1 VDDRGPGNRPGAGS
15 PVRVVLEFDP
25 GELPSGRIL
34 RDGAPAGQFSG
45 RLELY
50 AAIERARDPDA
61 HGKGP
66 LTGPPV
72 SEGRTTSD

>member
-1 VDDRGPGNRPGAGS
+1 VSEARSPVPGAGS
-15 PVRVVLEFDP
+15 PVRIVLELDP
-25 GELPSGRIL
+25 GEPPSGRVL
-34 RDGAPAGQFSG
+34 GDGAAAGEFSG

-50 AAIERARDPDA
+50 AAIERARDPGA